1 MEIVHA
7 MRRIRSDCR
16 LRKDKKRKT
25 IMTVSDE
32 GLKIALP
39 NSGGGGGGGG
49 KQSIFNTTTLSS
61 TTTNSNNNNLIIT
74 HHPIHRFVKIF

>member
-39 NSGGGGGGGG
+39 NSGGGGG